1 MLGTAVDRQRNIRA
15 DLLRQH
21 VSGDRSIRLAARKDQ
36 KALDVVAKLAHVA
49 RPIVGL
55 QHGDG
60 ILSDPSRSEAGCL
73 GHLSDEKLNEFR
85 NVFAPLSEARNAQG
99 DDVQPVIEILTEP
112 ALADVLIEVAR
123 RSKK

>member
-21 VSGDRSIRLAARKDQ
+21 VGGDGRIRLAARKDQ
-36 KALDVVAKLAHVA
+36 QALDVVAKLAHVA
-49 RPIVGL
+49 RPIVRL

-60 ILSDPSRSEAGCL
+60 ILADPPRSEARCL
-73 GHLSDEKLNEFR
+73 RHLSDEKLNELR
-85 NVFAPLSEARNAQG
+85 NVFAPFSEARNAQRN
-99 DDVQPVIEILTEP
+99 DVQPMIEIFAET
-112 ALADVLIEVAR
+112 AFADVLIEVAR